1 MADISGYVVSAGDI
15 KNAEHFSYAEEAK
28 LAWEE
33 GRLSA
38 DIKEEQRKLSEAELV
53 IFQVASTGQ

>member
-1 MADISGYVVSAGDI
+1 MGNTPGYLVSAGEV

-53 IFQVASTGQ
+53 IFQVESEWQ